1 MAATF
6 VAALSMPTACC
17 GNTES
22 SVSMGHQLVVTSTTL
37 TSASPSPVTHTDSQI
52 SNGKSYT
59 VTVAPIEGATADG
72 RGHWRAEVG
81 RISGGDPRVAESFNK
96 AGNASARY
104 QIDQVRADAD
114 TSSPWR
120 LEIQSALTFRP
131 IAIAQV
137 LTGVYYAKDA
147 AHPTNYVST
156 VVIDSRN
163 AKPITLSDLFI
174 TEQDGLNRFSEQTK
188 RIWPTT
194 YGGGE
199 PMSDE
204 PGNRP
209 IAENFANWIPTAEG
223 IQIHFA
229 DYQFGHG
236 SPVITVPWSSLTDVL
251 APDMKALAQR

>member
-1 MAATF
+1 
-6 VAALSMPTACC
+6 
-17 GNTES
+17 
-22 SVSMGHQLVVTSTTL
+22 MGHQLVVTSTAL
-37 TSASPSPVTHTDSQI
+37 TSASPSPAAGQDSQI

-59 VTVAPIEGATADG
+59 VTIAPLEGATADG

-81 RISGGDPRVAESFNK
+81 RISGGDPQVAETFNK

-114 TSSPWR
+114 TNSSWS
-120 LEIQSALTFRP
+120 LEIRPAVTFRP
-131 IAIAQV
+131 TAIAQV
-137 LTGVYYAKDA
+137 LSGVYYAKGA

-156 VVIDSRN
+156 VVIDSRS
-163 AKPITLSDLFI
+163 AKPITLRDLFSN
-174 TEQDGLNRFSEQTK
+174 EQDGLNRLSEQTK
-188 RIWPTT
+188 RIWPTV

-223 IQIHFA
+223 LEIHFA

-251 APDMKALAQR
+251 APDMTALAQR